1 MFADGF
7 AWVVLKSSGASLWYS
22 MIIWNWNKVNSYI
35 SALKPLPRVPK
46 RSKWPWCWD
55 ILIFETSGTSTSFG
69 KCQWFY
75 KCTIYIDEI
84 WVESTTRYL
93 WKHGYTLQQP
103 PKHPKTIKKPP
114 PGTPD
119 TPPVPQEQR
128 WLLPNTHETFWEA
141 FKLSR
146 DVRENSGRRKSVRR
160 CLLSVWNVCDCLTL
174 LWENSM
180 ASQESYMRVWGY
192 LGLSWGCWTV

>member
-1 MFADGF
+1 MSNGKTWRKNVTHAGSQLTFKMFRWDLSRKHYQIP
-7 AWVVLKSSGASLWYS
+7 LKAR
-22 MIIWNWNKVNSYI
+22 IH
-35 SALKPLPRVPK
+35 PP
-46 RSKWPWCWD
+46 
-55 ILIFETSGTSTSFG
+55 
-69 KCQWFY
+69 
-75 KCTIYIDEI
+75 
-84 WVESTTRYL
+84 TT
-93 WKHGYTLQQP
+93 
-103 PKHPKTIKKPP
+103 PKTPQDNKKPP

-128 WLLPNTHETFWEA
+128 WLLPSTHETFWEA

-180 ASQESYMRVWGY
+180 ASQECYMRVWGY